1 MNFYAVYAA
10 DVVDAFRALSV
21 RVRRRKSGVVWF
33 ALLFAGSVWIALKL
47 VEIALTVGLPANLQV
62 TTGALLFAAFFGMLA
77 KGAVDAY
84 HRAVR
89 PESLVFLLV
98 QPVPRGAVALGKFLT
113 VLWFNLA
120 FVAAA
125 LALAVAFVA
134 AGLRVPLPW
143 EFAASLVLA
152 VVSGLASGFA
162 LAVLGSLSSWRRKLA
177 GLASYAPV
185 IGFGYASL
193 VAANASL
200 RDSVLVLA
208 SLTVVSLAAIVAS
221 ARFLVEAWNNQ
232 TAGRR
237 RPGKPRHYVRLADA
251 KLEALVDLEL
261 KTMVRKRQLLL
272 TFGTI
277 LIVGISLLAT
287 YAVVGQPAGLPP
299 SVAGV
304 FYPFILAAAVY
315 VAAATQLTVP
325 GLAALGKELDRLWI
339 LRSLPV
345 PGRTAYAAKTLV
357 ILLLV
362 PAIIMGVAL
371 PLPLFA
377 GFPVAVTAFIVL
389 VSAAACLALVALGV
403 YAGARSPNFDPN
415 TGGLPDSIAM
425 YNVFLAALVV
435 AFIVVALPAQVYQ
448 HDFALGIMAAI
459 LAADVAVALVVFATT
474 RAARRYDAIAA

>member
-1 MNFYAVYAA
+1 MSFYAVYAA

-21 RVRRRKSGVVWF
+21 RVRRRRSGVLWF
-33 ALLFAGSVWIALKL
+33 ALLFAGSVWVGLRL

-62 TTGALLFAAFFGMLA
+62 TTGTLLFAAFFGMLA

-84 HRAVR
+84 HRAIH

-98 QPVPRGAVALGKFLT
+98 QPVSRGAIALGKFLT

-134 AGLRVPLPW
+134 SGIRVPLPW

-162 LAVLGSLSSWRRKLA
+162 LAVLGSLSTWRRKLA
-177 GLASYAPV
+177 GLASYAPA
-185 IGFGYASL
+185 IGLGYASL

-200 RDSVLVLA
+200 QDSVLVLA
-208 SLTVVSLAAIVAS
+208 ALTAVSLAAVVAS

-272 TFGTI
+272 AFATI
-277 LIVGISLLAT
+277 LVVGIAPLGT
-287 YAVVGQPAGLPP
+287 FAVVGHPAGLPP

-315 VAAATQLTVP
+315 VAAATQLAVP

-339 LRSLPV
+339 TRSLPV
-345 PGRTAYAAKTLV
+345 PGRTAYAAKTIA
-357 ILLLV
+357 ILLFV
-362 PAIIMGVAL
+362 PAVVLGVAL

-377 GFPVAVTAFIVL
+377 GFPLAVTAFIVL
-389 VSAAACLALVALGV
+389 VSLAVCLTLVALGV
-403 YAGARSPNFDPN
+403 YGGARSPNFDPN

-425 YNVFLAALVV
+425 YNVFLAALVL
-435 AFIVVALPAQVYQ
+435 AFLVIAVPAGLYQ
-448 HDFALGIMAAI
+448 FDRVLGILGAVLVADLSA
-459 LAADVAVALVVFATT
+459 LAVVLSAKS
-474 RAARRYDAIAA
+474 AARRYDATEA

>member
-1 MNFYAVYAA
+1 MSFYAVYAA

-21 RVRRRKSGVVWF
+21 RVRRRRSGVLWF

-47 VEIALTVGLPANLQV
+47 VELTLTVGLPANLQV
-62 TTGALLFAAFFGMLA
+62 TTGTLLFAAFFGMLA

-84 HRAVR
+84 HRAIH

-98 QPVPRGAVALGKFLT
+98 QPVSRGAIAFGKFLT
-113 VLWFNLA
+113 ILWFNLA

-134 AGLRVPLPW
+134 SGIRVPLPW

-162 LAVLGSLSSWRRKLA
+162 LAVLGSLSTWRRKLA

-193 VAANASL
+193 VAANATL

-208 SLTVVSLAAIVAS
+208 ALTAVSLAAVIAS

-277 LIVGISLLAT
+277 L
-287 YAVVGQPAGLPP
+287 VVGLALLGTYGVVGHPAGLPP

-345 PGRTAYAAKTLV
+345 PGRTAYAAKTIAILLIVPVV
-357 ILLLV
+357 IL
-362 PAIIMGVAL
+362 GVAL

-377 GFPVAVTAFIVL
+377 GFPLAVTAFVVL
-389 VSAAACLALVALGV
+389 VSSAACLALVALGV
-403 YAGARSPNFDPN
+403 YAGARNPNFDPN

-425 YNVFLAALVV
+425 YNLFLVALVV
-435 AFIVVALPAQVYQ
+435 AFVVVAIPAQVYQ
-448 HDFALGIMAAI
+448 YDFVLGILAAI
-459 LAADVAVALVVFATT
+459 LAADLAAALVVFATK